1 MILYTTCGIIQYR
14 GQGQRPD
21 GAVDGSHANRGRVQ
35 CLSSHNICRPSPT
48 VLSAFMQSPR
58 SLHPFLRTPLLSPQR
73 AAGILFAYRNN
84 VLCICANCVELEL
97 YKRNWVPAGLYDVVS
112 SHFDMFAFRLYSPH
126 RLFPGPV
133 VHIKGCGC
141 FCFRSFF
148 VCIRA
153 CTKDRHW
160 L

>member
-1 MILYTTCGIIQYR
+1 MFSDCILILYTTCGIIQYR

-97 YKRNWVPAGLYDVVS
+97 YKRNWVPAGLN
-112 SHFDMFAFRLYSPH
+112 
-126 RLFPGPV
+126 LFLPV
-133 VHIKGCGC
+133 CTTWFPLTLTCLLSACIHPIG
-141 FCFRSFF
+141 FF
-148 VCIRA
+148 LGRWFI
-153 CTKDRHW
+153 
-160 L
+160 